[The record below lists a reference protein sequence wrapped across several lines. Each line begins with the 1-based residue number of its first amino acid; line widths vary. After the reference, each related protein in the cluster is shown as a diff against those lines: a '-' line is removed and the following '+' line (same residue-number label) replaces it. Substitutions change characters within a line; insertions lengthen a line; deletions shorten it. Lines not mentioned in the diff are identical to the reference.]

1 MLRRVVLALRSRW
14 WMCLFSRIF
23 CTCYLLLYE
32 FPGGPRKKKERK
44 RCNCYLPQD
53 LNSCRQPATTCEI
66 FLSFRN
72 NGTKHLSALG
82 STHHDLSASSQHP
95 QSLVQPSFI
104 LNTAARTSNV
114 YYICSTI
121 RGLFWGYIAKASDTK
136 QLFFFNFSWFLEAI
150 YAIEFFTK

>member
-1 MLRRVVLALRSRW
+1 
-14 WMCLFSRIF
+14 MCLFSRIF

-32 FPGGPRKKKERK
+32 FPGGPRKKTERK

-114 YYICSTI
+114 LHMFYDPWSILRVYSKTVRHKTI
-121 RGLFWGYIAKASDTK
+121 VFRILADFWKPFMQLNFLRNKA
-136 QLFFFNFSWFLEAI
+136 NRRI
-150 YAIEFFTK
+150 